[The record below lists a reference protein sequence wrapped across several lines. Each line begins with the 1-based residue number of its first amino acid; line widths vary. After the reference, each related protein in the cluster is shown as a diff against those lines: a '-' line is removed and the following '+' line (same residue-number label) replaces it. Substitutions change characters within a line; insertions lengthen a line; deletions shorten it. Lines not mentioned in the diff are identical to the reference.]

1 MSIPLVLPIL
11 KDLVPAGFGYGTNLL
26 VEFEAQSLW
35 YETSLTIAGNALKAG
50 VRTDYHTLQH
60 FPNEVVGSL
69 ERLGLNVEKLR
80 EEGMLG
86 IIDSY
91 TVQSGFGAPKIAD
104 TGRSHYQAQSVK
116 MSDWSIQ
123 ASVEMKS
130 GSPDEE
136 KRRLHIDDNTSVL
149 LQYNDEKTLIDFWR
163 TRAIPI
169 SRTRELAF
177 MHSLVIGI
185 ASDSFYKQFEALC
198 DGIIELKTQES
209 AGQIEHLVRVRAMR
223 GRPYDSRWHK
233 LRLLDNGEVEL
244 VG

>member
-1 MSIPLVLPIL
+1 LSNTLALPIL

-26 VEFEAQSLW
+26 VEFESQSLW

-50 VRTDYHTLQH
+50 IRTDYHTLQH
-60 FPNEVVGSL
+60 FPNEVASAL
-69 ERLGLNVEKLR
+69 ERLGLDVKKLR

-91 TVQSGFGAPKIAD
+91 TVQSGFGAPKIKD

-116 MSDWSIQ
+116 LSDWSIQ
-123 ASVEMKS
+123 ASVEMKT
-130 GSPDEE
+130 GSPEEE

-177 MHSLVIGI
+177 MHSLVTGT

-198 DGIIELKTQES
+198 DGIIDLKTQES
-209 AGQIEHLVRVRAMR
+209 AGQIEHLIRVRTMR

-233 LRLLDNGEVEL
+233 LRLLDNGEVTLAE
-244 VG
+244 

>member
-1 MSIPLVLPIL
+1 LSNALALPIL
-11 KDLVPAGFGYGTNLL
+11 KDLVPTGFGYGTNLL
-26 VEFEAQSLW
+26 VEFESQSLW

-50 VRTDYHTLQH
+50 IRTDYHTLQH
-60 FPNEVVGSL
+60 FPNEVTSAL

-116 MSDWSIQ
+116 LSDWSIQ
-123 ASVEMKS
+123 ASVEMKT
-130 GSPDEE
+130 GSPDQE
-136 KRRLHIDDNTSVL
+136 KRRLHIDDNTGVL

-177 MHSLVIGI
+177 MHSLVTGT

-198 DGIIELKTQES
+198 DGIIDLKTQES
-209 AGQIEHLVRVRAMR
+209 AGQIEQLVRVRTMR

-233 LRLLDNGEVEL
+233 LRLLDSGEVALAE
-244 VG
+244 